1 MNKKYSNTLNN
12 YAEALGLSYDA
23 ESLTLYGEF
32 GGYVVILSPIENSY
46 KFTMH
51 LSLKQ
56 QGEMPDNKVV
66 KQVIPE
72 SKVIGGSMVKGYQ
85 VSYILNAGMTGKQG
99 EEKLREAFEMI
110 TDFLKANDFVN
121 CCQSSGRTDAEI
133 GIYRIKGVPMIL
145 CEESFL
151 DISATALDKVLAQ
164 EQKGENFV
172 AGIVGALLGSL
183 IGVATI
189 VILGQLGYVAAIS
202 GIIMAVCALKGY
214 EMLGGYLSKKGII
227 ASVLIM
233 IVMVYF
239 GNRLDW
245 AVWSA
250 GYYEDL
256 GVFEA
261 FQILPDLFAEGYL
274 YIEDFY
280 TNLAMV
286 YLFTAIGVI
295 PTVIGILR
303 GRKVKGESYKMNY

>member
-1 MNKKYSNTLNN
+1 
-12 YAEALGLSYDA
+12 
-23 ESLTLYGEF
+23 
-32 GGYVVILSPIENSY
+32 
-46 KFTMH
+46 
-51 LSLKQ
+51 
-56 QGEMPDNKVV
+56 
-66 KQVIPE
+66 
-72 SKVIGGSMVKGYQ
+72 
-85 VSYILNAGMTGKQG
+85 
-99 EEKLREAFEMI
+99 
-110 TDFLKANDFVN
+110 
-121 CCQSSGRTDAEI
+121 
-133 GIYRIKGVPMIL
+133 MIL

-151 DISATALDKVLAQ
+151 DISANALDKAMAQ

-274 YIEDFY
+274 PIEDFY